1 MKAWTIAWKDT
12 LIRLRDRNAL
22 ILVLVA
28 PLLISAIMG
37 LALRGFV
44 GAAPA
49 RGTPLLLIVNDDA
62 DAFGASLAESLG
74 REGSS
79 RSFKTAAADDFAA
92 ARRAVADGKSQAALH
107 IPQGFSASL
116 RAAVEQG
123 RPASPPAPITL
134 YAASDAD
141 AARDAVEL
149 IVGRLNANLA
159 GRRVAAEQVS
169 SSFTGSDRARAGL
182 RGILDEELPVDPSR
196 PAPVSVE
203 LQSRAREGGEGRS
216 VNPFA
221 FFAPSLAIFFL
232 MISMFESPR
241 SILLERE
248 DGTLGRLIRAPIN
261 PKEILLGKI
270 GGTYLT
276 GILQFTLLVL
286 ASRLI
291 FDLHWGNS
299 LAGLA
304 LMVVAVVTA
313 SASMG
318 AVVAAFSKDVLQA
331 GALGGA
337 ITLLSAG
344 LGGNFFAADR
354 MPGYMQ
360 VLSRLTINLW
370 ALEGFSN
377 LTVKGLGLRDVLLD
391 ACVLLGFAAALFILA
406 FWNFQK
412 KFAG

>member
-74 REGSS
+74 REGSG
-79 RSFKTAAADDFAA
+79 RSFKTAVADDFAA
-92 ARRAVADGKSQAALH
+92 ARRAVADGKAQAALH
-107 IPQGFSASL
+107 LPRGLSAGL
-116 RAAVEQG
+116 RAAVEQD

-141 AARDAVEL
+141 DAREAVEL
-149 IVGRLNANLA
+149 LVGRLNANLA

-169 SSFTGSDRARAGL
+169 SSFPGSDGARAGL
-182 RGILDEELPVDPSR
+182 RGILDEELHVNPAR
-196 PAPVSVE
+196 PAPVKVE
-203 LQSRAREGGEGRS
+203 LQSSAREGGEGRG

-241 SILLERE
+241 SILLEQE

-291 FDLHWGNS
+291 FDLRWGSS

-354 MPGYMQ
+354 MPGYLQ
-360 VLSRLTINLW
+360 VLSRLTINRW

-377 LTVKGLGLRDVLLD
+377 LTVKGLGLREVLPD
-391 ACVLLGFAAALFILA
+391 AFVLLGLAAALFILA
-406 FWNFQK
+406 FWKFQK